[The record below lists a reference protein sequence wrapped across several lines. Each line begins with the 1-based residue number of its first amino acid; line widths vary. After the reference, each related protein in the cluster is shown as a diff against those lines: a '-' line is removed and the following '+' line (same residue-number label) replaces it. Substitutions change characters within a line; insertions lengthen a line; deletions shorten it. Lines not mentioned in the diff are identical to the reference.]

1 MVLQTGGTDDL
12 KGKVISMIGEAPG
25 GWIWVGTRQGELLR
39 LDPVTGQTEWLS
51 GGSHAP
57 VTTGGTVLSMAIA
70 GDGEVWVGRANGV
83 DVRSAQD
90 GSLIRQV
97 RRELRKPWGLAG
109 NNVAALLRDQA
120 GSLWVGS
127 YGGGLQSYSPTP
139 SLWVRR
145 GEGPDDGVFAEGD
158 VTSLLQLRNG
168 EVWAGTNERGVAILD
183 PELRLVAE
191 IRPQPRPP
199 GSSGQETFGGGRV
212 SALAESPDGTVWVG
226 TEARLHEFSPD
237 RRLRQVHGVGQGRTR
252 RLLATRDGGLWVGT
266 QDGVYLRAPGSQE
279 FVRLELQDGRPSS
292 GNVNALVEAA
302 DGGVWVGG
310 ELGLHRWSRG
320 GPRLSRMAAADAKL
334 DNTVVLGLLLD
345 RKQQLWVDTN
355 SGLQRLV
362 KAPGQPEHL
371 EAVQANGSSGPA
383 SFGANL
389 LADAQGRIWTHQGIY
404 DPRDNSHYE
413 LTVADGV
420 DIGTGWFRSYT
431 QLHDGRLLFGGS
443 TGILVAEPE
452 GFKGWTYAP
461 PLVVSEL
468 RINGERAPTA
478 LLDDGLK
485 LQPGQRSLSIEFA
498 ALDFSQPARNRYRYR
513 LAGMDQD
520 WVSTGAEFRVAS
532 YGNLPP
538 GRYTLEVQGSNR
550 VGEWSPQQLRIPLQV
565 LPAWWQTWWAWGLL
579 ALAVLLLLAW
589 VVQLRTRLLSG
600 RQRAL
605 EQKVQERT
613 AELEA
618 LSLALQQKSRALE
631 ESSFTDPLTGLNN
644 RRFLAQHIDADV
656 AVVVRR
662 HQEHLREQL
671 PLNED
676 ADLIFF
682 LIDIDH
688 FKQVNDRLGH
698 SAGDALLMQMRGRLQ
713 RVFRQ
718 TDHLVRWGGEEF
730 LIVAR
735 STSRLH
741 AADLAER
748 ARAAVA
754 DEAFVLEDG
763 SLLRKTCSV
772 GFACFPPAPE
782 MPQALDWSA
791 AIDIADAALYA
802 VKHSGRNGWMG
813 VVSAT
818 AASGQALQDDLA
830 LPWAAWVATGRLQLA
845 GSSQVLLASAA

>member
-1 MVLQTGGTDDL
+1 MGL
-12 KGKVISMIGEAPG
+12 
-25 GWIWVGTRQGELLR
+25 
-39 LDPVTGQTEWLS
+39 
-51 GGSHAP
+51 
-57 VTTGGTVLSMAIA
+57 
-70 GDGEVWVGRANGV
+70 GR
-83 DVRSAQD
+83 
-90 GSLIRQV
+90 
-97 RRELRKPWGLAG
+97 
-109 NNVAALLRDQA
+109 
-120 GSLWVGS
+120 
-127 YGGGLQSYSPTP
+127 
-139 SLWVRR
+139 
-145 GEGPDDGVFAEGD
+145 
-158 VTSLLQLRNG
+158 
-168 EVWAGTNERGVAILD
+168 
-183 PELRLVAE
+183 
-191 IRPQPRPP
+191 
-199 GSSGQETFGGGRV
+199 
-212 SALAESPDGTVWVG
+212 
-226 TEARLHEFSPD
+226 
-237 RRLRQVHGVGQGRTR
+237 
-252 RLLATRDGGLWVGT
+252 
-266 QDGVYLRAPGSQE
+266 
-279 FVRLELQDGRPSS
+279 
-292 GNVNALVEAA
+292 
-302 DGGVWVGG
+302 
-310 ELGLHRWSRG
+310 
-320 GPRLSRMAAADAKL
+320 
-334 DNTVVLGLLLD
+334 
-345 RKQQLWVDTN
+345 
-355 SGLQRLV
+355 
-362 KAPGQPEHL
+362 
-371 EAVQANGSSGPA
+371 
-383 SFGANL
+383 
-389 LADAQGRIWTHQGIY
+389 
-404 DPRDNSHYE
+404 
-413 LTVADGV
+413 
-420 DIGTGWFRSYT
+420 
-431 QLHDGRLLFGGS
+431 
-443 TGILVAEPE
+443 
-452 GFKGWTYAP
+452 
-461 PLVVSEL
+461 
-468 RINGERAPTA
+468 
-478 LLDDGLK
+478 
-485 LQPGQRSLSIEFA
+485 
-498 ALDFSQPARNRYRYR
+498 
-513 LAGMDQD
+513 
-520 WVSTGAEFRVAS
+520 
-532 YGNLPP
+532 
-538 GRYTLEVQGSNR
+538 
-550 VGEWSPQQLRIPLQV
+550 
-565 LPAWWQTWWAWGLL
+565 LL

-782 MPQALDWSA
+782 LPQALDWSA

-813 VVSAT
+813 LVSAT

-830 LPWAAWVATGRLQLA
+830 LPWAAWVATGRLRLA